1 MFERFTDAAREVLVL
16 AQEEA
21 LLLQSGIIDTEHI
34 LLGLVR
40 QAGAAGAIL
49 GGFDVSL
56 SAVRDKVVET
66 STVSGAAEVP
76 PFSPR
81 AKKVLELSLR
91 EAIQLDHSNIGTEHL
106 LLALIREGE
115 GNGAQ
120 ILIGLGVDMSLM
132 RQRITTALMEGD
144 PSTRHLSDHS
154 FVRGRAVRAARLV
167 ACSFCGLAPPKSGQ
181 LISGDN
187 AFICERC
194 IEHWSEYM
202 RSTTSAI
209 VRPVVFPPQEPSE
222 VIPTGPPPTDVAT
235 AQDEIQAAFAAHGT
249 TSEDGAS
256 IPSVERGEDLG
267 PVVAMAKAKARS
279 RGIADEGSDVAVTI
293 DEVQF
298 IDAKHA
304 AAWFSISING
314 HSVVRHHRGDAVLV
328 DGSWKM
334 ARSTFCHIMAM
345 GGVQCPPDKG

>member
-1 MFERFTDAAREVLVL
+1 VFERFTDSAREVLVL

-21 LLLQSGIIDTEHI
+21 RLLHSGIIDTEHI

-40 QAGAAGAIL
+40 EEGAAGAFL
-49 GGFDVSL
+49 GGSDVSL
-56 SAVRDKVVET
+56 AAVRDKVVET
-66 STVSGAAEVP
+66 STVSAAAEAP

-91 EAIQLDHSNIGTEHL
+91 EALQLDHSTIAPEHL

-120 ILIGLGVDMSLM
+120 ILIGLGVDLSLL
-132 RQRITTALMEGD
+132 RQRVTMALMEGD
-144 PSTRHLSDHS
+144 PSTRHLPYPS
-154 FVRGRAVRAARLV
+154 FVRGRAARAARLV
-167 ACSFCGLAPPKSGQ
+167 ACSFCGLAPPESGQ
-181 LISGDN
+181 LVSGDN

-194 IEHWSEYM
+194 IEHWSQYM
-202 RSTTSAI
+202 RSATSAI
-209 VRPVVFPPQEPSE
+209 VRPVVFPPQAPSE
-222 VIPTGPPPTDVAT
+222 VIPTGPPPADIDT
-235 AQDEIQAAFAAHGT
+235 AQAEIQAAFAAHGT
-249 TSEDGAS
+249 TSKDGAS

-279 RGIADEGSDVAVTI
+279 RGIADEGSDVAVTV

-298 IDAKHA
+298 IDAEHA

-314 HSVVRHHRGDAVLV
+314 RSMVRHHRGDAVLV
-328 DGSWKM
+328 DGKWKM
-334 ARSTFCHIMAM
+334 ARSTFCHIMSM
-345 GGVQCPPDKG
+345 GGVPCPPDKG